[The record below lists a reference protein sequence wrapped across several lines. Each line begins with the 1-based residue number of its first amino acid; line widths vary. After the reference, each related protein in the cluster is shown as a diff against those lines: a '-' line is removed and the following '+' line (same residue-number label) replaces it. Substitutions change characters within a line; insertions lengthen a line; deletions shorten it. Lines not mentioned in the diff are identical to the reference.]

1 MEHGVIGKI
10 TAYIALPISM
20 LSGLALFRMLFFRSS
35 AFVLPEH
42 NEKGPNHDTCLQ
54 CRDCAYLA

>member
-1 MEHGVIGKI
+1 MEHVVIGKI
-10 TAYIALPISM
+10 TAYTALPIST

-35 AFVLPEH
+35 AFVLIM
-42 NEKGPNHDTCLQ
+42 KKDDTCLQ

>member
-35 AFVLPEH
+35 AFVLREH
-42 NEKGPNHDTCLQ
+42 NEKVRGIL
-54 CRDCAYLA
+54 